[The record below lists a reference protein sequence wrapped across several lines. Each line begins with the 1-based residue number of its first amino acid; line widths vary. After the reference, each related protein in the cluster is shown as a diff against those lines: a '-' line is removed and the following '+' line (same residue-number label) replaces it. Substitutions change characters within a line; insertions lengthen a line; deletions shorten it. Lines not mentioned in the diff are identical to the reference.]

1 MKVIKLFG
9 LLLGV
14 TILSVSADLI
24 ENSRLKQQY
33 LSNCFMT
40 KVGKNTVKFCVPQ
53 FLKNQLE
60 KEEKNFMDVLKCM
73 NKTPNFYSEIL
84 GKQDHFT
91 AQGDE
96 ISTVISFSRRFKN
109 PTILFNTTPVEDPL
123 TGGEILLLPFP
134 SDLSSFCQKTHQKQ
148 IVSKSKNLLTKL
160 EQAALKSSANVHL
173 RLLSQIQEDQVVAV
187 TCPIDAVQASVPYHH
202 TIESN
207 CNTPD
212 IDELIEKASTHYQ
225 NRKLMKILNKASIGM
240 PHLSVTLSMFR
251 PYDLNR
257 NKEFLC
263 KEGIRFSID
272 GGVYIRGKR
281 ISTKHV
287 IGKTKNQAY
296 VTSFAEQNNIDP
308 VILHTAL
315 LTQLKI
321 NAAKNL
327 VFIGDN
333 PLDIEIKSE
342 EITVPEI
349 PTHMPGMGSVGGEIS
364 LDDSNIDSN
373 IQLVTKTVQK
383 IKFLEKYTFNEE
395 GIITGK
401 EENLNPF
408 MSWY

>member
-1 MKVIKLFG
+1 M
-9 LLLGV
+9 
-14 TILSVSADLI
+14 
-24 ENSRLKQQY
+24 
-33 LSNCFMT
+33 
-40 KVGKNTVKFCVPQ
+40 
-53 FLKNQLE
+53 
-60 KEEKNFMDVLKCM
+60 
-73 NKTPNFYSEIL
+73 
-84 GKQDHFT
+84 
-91 AQGDE
+91 
-96 ISTVISFSRRFKN
+96 
-109 PTILFNTTPVEDPL
+109 EDPL

-212 IDELIEKASTHYQ
+212 IDELIEKASRHYQ
-225 NRKLMKILNKASIGM
+225 NRKLMKILYKASIGM

-257 NKEFLC
+257 EKEFLC

-287 IGKTKNQAY
+287 IGKSKNQAY
-296 VTSFAEQNNIDP
+296 VTTLAEQNDIDP

-315 LTQLKI
+315 ITQLKI

-333 PLDIEIKSE
+333 PLDIEIKTE
-342 EITVPEI
+342 EITVRKFQHICQEWAVLEEKF
-349 PTHMPGMGSVGGEIS
+349 HLM
-364 LDDSNIDSN
+364 
-373 IQLVTKTVQK
+373 IQIL
-383 IKFLEKYTFNEE
+383 IAIFN
-395 GIITGK
+395 
-401 EENLNPF
+401 
-408 MSWY
+408 S